1 MGLKRVLICESRAK
15 KGRVVLDPVGITRP
29 ISLTPPSTLT
39 FRPLPQRPSHLPR
52 RKGKDRTSH
61 RIMSRTRRKDP
72 LGWTW
77 G

>member
-15 KGRVVLDPVGITRP
+15 GGVVPRKGMNSRP
-29 ISLTPPSTLT
+29 ISLTLPSTPS
-39 FRPLPQRPSHLPR
+39 FALPQRPSHLPR